1 MKVHSAEL
9 ARLGH
14 FNVREGMAGS
24 AGVTVESVPM
34 RIALTVV
41 GNVNTFRSRCHNYLR
56 PLVGGGLC
64 NAAVVDEGVADAVQ
78 VQETVKCSTAFPFR
92 VLLWCR
98 EDQEVRVQGEVLL
111 GCGRPK
117 LFERLHR
124 DGGTE

>member
-14 FNVREGMAGS
+14 FNVRKGLAGS

-92 VLLWCR
+92 VLLWSR
-98 EDQEVRVQGEVLL
+98 ENQEVRTQGKILL
-111 GCGRPK
+111 YSGRAKP
-117 LFERLHR
+117 FERPR
-124 DGGTE
+124 WDGSAK